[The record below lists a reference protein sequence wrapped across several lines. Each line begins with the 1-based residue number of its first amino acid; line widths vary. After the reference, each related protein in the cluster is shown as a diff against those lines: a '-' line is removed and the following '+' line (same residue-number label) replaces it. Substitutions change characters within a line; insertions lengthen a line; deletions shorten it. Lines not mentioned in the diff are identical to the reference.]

1 MIRKFLS
8 ILLILLISISG
19 FATAEAQKYRY
30 EFFDTFDTLIAI
42 IAYTNDKELF
52 DSEMKKVKEIFTHY
66 HQLFDIYNEY
76 EGINNLATVN
86 KSAFQKSVKVDKELF
101 NFLVYVKDLQNDL
114 NTPANIALG
123 RVLNLWNDARKATE
137 SNPQN
142 SYIPELSQLKAASE
156 HSSIDSLILDENT
169 LSVKFTD
176 DIQLDVGSVA
186 KGYAC
191 EKAAQYLLISKI
203 PNFIINAGGNIRTGH
218 KPLDERVYWGV
229 GIADPFKTHEMSGDI
244 YDVVFI
250 NDSSLVTS
258 GDYQRFF
265 ICNGKKYHHIIDPS
279 TLFPANYFKSVSIY
293 TENSALADY
302 LSTSVFCLSLEQGMK
317 LINSIDGVEAMW
329 ILNDGSSVATD
340 GFKTIQKSQGA
351 SSLKSR
357 DWDFC

>member
-8 ILLILLISISG
+8 ILLILFISISG

-42 IAYTNDKELF
+42 IAYTNDKKLF

-86 KSAFQKSVKVDKELF
+86 KSAFQKSVKIDEDLF
-101 NFLVYVKDLQNDL
+101 DFLVYVKDLQNNL
-114 NTPANIALG
+114 NTPANIAFG
-123 RVLNLWNDARKATE
+123 KVLNLWNDARNATE

-142 SYIPELSQLKAASE
+142 GYIPELSQLKAASE

-191 EKAAQYLLISKI
+191 EKAAQYLLNSKI

-265 ICNGKKYHHIIDPS
+265 DLDGKRYPHIIDPV
-279 TLFPANYFKSVSIY
+279 TLRPSDN
-293 TENSALADY
+293 
-302 LSTSVFCLSLEQGMK
+302 
-317 LINSIDGVEAMW
+317 
-329 ILNDGSSVATD
+329 
-340 GFKTIQKSQGA
+340 
-351 SSLKSR
+351 LKSTTVILK
-357 DWDFC
+357 DSGLCDFISTAAFLSDEKDISKLAEKTDSKIIWIDNQMNIKYTPGAEKYIVKGD